1 MSGEQ
6 VKAQLKRI
14 FIVMPSVKKWIEAT
28 DEPNA
33 TLNAWISML
42 EGCNSDDLEHV
53 VSKVVS
59 GELEAIGQW
68 DKPDVLPR
76 VLKRY
81 ASDRASRRNAKEHQQ
96 EKYHNNSRGL
106 MSEVRKSKFGR
117 FAISVGCLVREKKI
131 TKEQNDVLYYE
142 LRDWDRGGDIPQWLT
157 NGEFDA
163 AKAIQYANNHQ
174 N

>member
-42 EGCNSDDLEHV
+42 EGCNMDDLEHI

-106 MSEVRKSKFGR
+106 MSEVLQSKYGS
-117 FAISVGCLVREKKI
+117 FAVSVGYLVREKKI
-131 TKEQNDVLYYE
+131 TEEQNRILLDE
-142 LRDWDRGGDIPQWLT
+142 LSFWDKGGDMPEWFT

-163 AKAIQYANNHQ
+163 AKAIQYANNYQ
-174 N
+174 S

>member
-1 MSGEQ
+1 M
-6 VKAQLKRI
+6 
-14 FIVMPSVKKWIEAT
+14 
-28 DEPNA
+28 
-33 TLNAWISML
+33 
-42 EGCNSDDLEHV
+42 DDLEHV

-81 ASDRASRRNAKEHQQ
+81 AIDRASRRNAKEHQQ

-117 FAISVGCLVREKKI
+117 FAISLGCLVREKKI
-131 TKEQNDVLYYE
+131 TREQNYIMFHE
-142 LRDWDRGGDIPQWLT
+142 LRNWDLVCGNVEWLT

-163 AKAIQYANNHQ
+163 AKAIQYANKL
-174 N
+174 